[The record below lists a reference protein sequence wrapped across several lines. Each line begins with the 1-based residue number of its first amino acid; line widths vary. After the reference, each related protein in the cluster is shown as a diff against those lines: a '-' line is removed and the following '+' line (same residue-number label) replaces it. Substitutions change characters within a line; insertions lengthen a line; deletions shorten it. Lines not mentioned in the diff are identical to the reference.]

1 VSTARTVVKVVLLL
15 QSKASTIK
23 QIAAATGVSEVA
35 TRKLVKQLLA
45 DKHIHFVGWDG
56 AVFLKTGGSLP
67 ALYRWKGH
75 P

>member
-23 QIAAATGVSEVA
+23 QIAAAAGVSEVA

-56 AVFLKTGGSLP
+56 AVFSKTGGSLP
-67 ALYRWKGH
+67 ALYRWKST
-75 P
+75 